1 MGLVAKQRRRY
12 GDRPCKEKAMAMV
25 MVRDSKATARATNL
39 EGTGTMGASSPNP
52 EAKAKAKAE
61 AVGVGREASPFS
73 VCCENNDGLP
83 AARAANLGGREQM

>member
-1 MGLVAKQRRRY
+1 MDLVAKQRRRY

-25 MVRDSKATARATNL
+25 MVRDSKATARATTL

-52 EAKAKAKAE
+52 EVKAE
-61 AVGVGREASPFS
+61 AVGVGQEASPFS
-73 VCCENNDGLP
+73 VRCENNDGLP